1 MTFIL
6 EHIIEFGIPIGTFII
21 GMYGKLVYSRM
32 THRKQETDAITSDF
46 ASIQSI
52 SQNYLDSL
60 HSITEELEGLNM
72 QILDLRAR
80 LNAAL
85 LEIGVKDTEIKR
97 LQEELDKAL
106 SQLSDL
112 QAILQ
117 KQNS

>member
-1 MTFIL
+1 
-6 EHIIEFGIPIGTFII
+6 
-21 GMYGKLVYSRM
+21 
-32 THRKQETDAITSDF
+32 
-46 ASIQSI
+46 
-52 SQNYLDSL
+52 
-60 HSITEELEGLNM
+60 
-72 QILDLRAR
+72 LDLRAR

-85 LEIGVKDTEIKR
+85 LEIGVKDTEIRR